1 LGKTKVL
8 YTHTKNKDY
17 TVCLRFFFKKK
28 LLFYYMEYNYSQ
40 YVLLAGIY
48 SLASLLLLNREV

>member
-1 LGKTKVL
+1 
-8 YTHTKNKDY
+8 
-17 TVCLRFFFKKK
+17 
-28 LLFYYMEYNYSQ
+28 MEYNYSQ